1 MLNQLDVFLSP
12 LADTKTYPLVVVLQ
26 SPFSE
31 LAGTRIVAPA
41 VRYLPSSRTVGVLT
55 PRFIVDGQEY
65 TLQIFQLTSVKV
77 TSLKRKVANIA
88 DRRDEITRALDHIFH
103 DNS

>member
-1 MLNQLDVFLSP
+1 MPDQFDVFLNP
-12 LADTKTYPLVVVLQ
+12 LGDTKTYPFVVVLQ

-31 LAGTRIVAPA
+31 LAGTRVVAPA
-41 VRYLPSSRTVGVLT
+41 VRYLPNSRTVGVLT

-77 TSLKRKVANIA
+77 RSLKRKIANIG
-88 DRRDEITRALDHIFH
+88 DRRDEITRALDHLFH